1 MVKRIFDLFFVI
13 PGILILLP
21 LFLLLAVWIKIDS
34 KGPIL
39 FKQKRVGRYEKIFNV
54 YKFRSMVTDAEK
66 MGLKITVGHDP
77 RITQSGYYLR
87 KYKLDEFPQLF
98 NVLFGHMSLVGPRP
112 EVPEYVSLYP
122 EVTRKKVLSVR
133 PGITDPA
140 SLKYKDEN
148 ALLEN
153 AKDPNY
159 TYIHEI
165 MPKKLKYY
173 SEYVE
178 NQHLWLDFKLIL
190 TTLFQVF
197 C

>member
-1 MVKRIFDLFFVI
+1 MVKRVFDLLFVI

-21 LFLLLAVWIKIDS
+21 LLVLIAILVKIDS

-39 FKQKRVGRYEKIFNV
+39 FRQKRVGRYGSLFEV
-54 YKFRSMVTDAEK
+54 YKFRTMVIDAEK

-77 RITQSGYYLR
+77 RITKIGHFLR
-87 KYKLDEFPQLF
+87 KYKLDELPQLF
-98 NVLFGHMSLVGPRP
+98 NVLFGEMSLVGPRP
-112 EVPEYVSLYP
+112 EVPDYVSLYP
-122 EVTRKKVLSVR
+122 EATRRKILSVR

-148 ALLEN
+148 SLLEN

-159 TYIHEI
+159 TYVHEI
-165 MPKKLKYY
+165 MPEKLKYY
-173 SEYVE
+173 SEYIE
-178 NQHLWLDFKLIL
+178 NQHLWLDFKLIV
-190 TTLFQVF
+190 TTLFRVF